1 MEKALFEKL
10 KNSLCEF
17 IRIPSVRGVAED
29 NALCGKA
36 CNDALNYALDLGLK
50 LGFTKAQNLDGL
62 VGYVDVGESEESFGI
77 LGHVDVVPAGDG
89 WTKDPFGGVV
99 VDGKIFGRGA
109 MDDKGPII
117 IIMYAINKLLEEGR
131 VPKKRIRIILG
142 ADEETGGNPTVTAWE
157 SMDRYLLTEKM
168 PDMGISPDADFPV
181 INAEKGILNV
191 KLTIKAPDHVIDA
204 YGGTAPNIVPNKA
217 TMILSCDD
225 GVEDDGIIDV
235 EETDTGI
242 KITAFGTS
250 AHGAKPYDGD
260 NAILK
265 LLNYGLG
272 NDDRFN
278 CLMNVYGIPLGI
290 KCFDDVSGWLTV
302 NVGTMEKV
310 GDDLV
315 FVLNIRYP
323 VSVKSED
330 VVEKIKA
337 KWQGKV
343 EVIKDSLPLYVPK
356 DHYLVKTLLDSY
368 NKVTGESA
376 EPIAI
381 GGGTYARALPLGV
394 AFGIMFPGDVD
405 TMHAPDEYITFE
417 NIEKAFEIYYEAI
430 KSICF

>member
-1 MEKALFEKL
+1 MEKAYFEKL

-17 IRIPSVRGVAED
+17 IRIPSVRGEAID
-29 NALCGKA
+29 GAPCGRE
-36 CNDALNYALDLGLK
+36 CNEALNYALDLGLK
-50 LGFTKAQNLDGL
+50 LGFKKAQNLDGL
-62 VGYVDVGESEESFGI
+62 VGYVEVGEGEETFGI

-89 WTKDPFGGVV
+89 WTKDPFGGVIE
-99 VDGKIFGRGA
+99 DDKIYGRGA
-109 MDDKGPII
+109 MDDKGPIVI
-117 IIMYAINKLLEEGR
+117 ITYVINKLLEEGR

-142 ADEETGGNPTVTAWE
+142 ADEETGGNPTVTSWE

-168 PDMGISPDADFPV
+168 PDIGISPDADFPV
-181 INAEKGILNV
+181 INAEKGILNLR
-191 KLTIKAPDHVIDA
+191 LTTTAPDSILDIC
-204 YGGTAPNIVPNKA
+204 GGTVSNVVPNKA
-217 TMILSCDD
+217 IAVIKDYN
-225 GVEDDGIIDV
+225 GVIDR
-235 EETDTGI
+235 ELLAEKCDTGI
-242 KITAFGTS
+242 KISAFGKN

-260 NAILK
+260 NAITK
-265 LLNYGLG
+265 LLTKLFKTDERFNMLVDVFGEGLG
-272 NDDRFN
+272 
-278 CLMNVYGIPLGI
+278 I
-290 KCFDDVSGWLTV
+290 DVSDDISGKLTV
-302 NVGTMEKV
+302 NVGTIKKV
-310 GDDLV
+310 GNELE

-330 VVEKIKA
+330 VVQKIKA

-343 EVIKDSLPLYVPK
+343 EVIKDSLPLYVAR

-394 AFGIMFPGDVD
+394 AFGIMFPGDED